1 MMKYGLRPKKRNL
14 LRIIIPAY
22 PAFNVYSFLAH
33 RTTSLGAVCVASSA
47 HEVEDWDVEVIDEN
61 NLRRYAPLTASRGA
75 DHELIQR
82 QRPAD
87 VVGFYGG
94 LTSTIPRIYELASF
108 YKKRG
113 AVTVGGGQHFVD
125 ETIPEALASDIDFI
139 VLGEGEETIKELL
152 RALRGE
158 MDPSSVAG
166 LVYNEGGEAI
176 RTAVRQPIQDLDALP
191 LPDFYLLRYATL
203 SLFPVGRVRGCG
215 MNCEFCTVKGRPRYA
230 SPERLVAQ
238 VAKIVETMHARQFF
252 IVDDL
257 FGQDRGETLR
267 LCARLKDYQEFIG
280 RRLRFTVQIR
290 LDAARDPEL
299 LGAMREAGIGVV
311 AIGFESPIPEE
322 LKAMNK
328 GLRPADMVEMSKTF
342 HRHGFFVHGMFIFGY
357 PMKEDVRFSMP
368 AIERVK
374 HYRRF
379 INEAR
384 IDTIQVVLPVPL
396 PGTALRDRLARR
408 DRIYSRTILG
418 WEYYDASFPLFEPD
432 PPLSA
437 EEMQRATRGIMGR
450 FYNTRCIVMFLL
462 NILTFPYLLLY
473 VFDIRIGWRR
483 WYRRWRYY
491 FFRFIGSIILK
502 KWTFQFHKGKFLS
515 RLRKAQ
521 QSIARR

>member
-1 MMKYGLRPKKRNL
+1 MKYSLRPKKRHL
-14 LRIIIPAY
+14 LRIVIPAY

-47 HEVEDWDVEVIDEN
+47 REVEGWEVEVIDEN
-61 NLRRYAPLTASRGA
+61 NLSRCGPLNASRGA
-75 DHELIQR
+75 DHELIQK

-94 LTSTIPRIYELASF
+94 LTSTIPRVYELARF
-108 YKKRG
+108 YKKTG
-113 AVTVGGGQHFVD
+113 AVTIAGGQHFVD
-125 ETIPEALASDIDFI
+125 ETIPEALASDLDFI
-139 VLGEGEETIKELL
+139 VMGEGEETIKELL
-152 RALRGE
+152 RAVRGE
-158 MDPSSVAG
+158 RDPSSVAG
-166 LVYNEGGEAI
+166 IVYGGDGEAI
-176 RTAVRQPIQDLDALP
+176 RTAVRQPIRDLDALP

-215 MNCEFCTVKGRPRYA
+215 MNCEFCTVKGKPRYA
-230 SPERLVAQ
+230 SPERLVEQ
-238 VAKIVETMHARQFF
+238 VAKIVETMRARQFF

-267 LCARLKDYQEFIG
+267 LCSMLRDYQELIG

-299 LGAMREAGIGVV
+299 LRAMRGAGINVV

-322 LKAMNK
+322 LTAMDK
-328 GLRPADMVEMSKTF
+328 RLRPADMVEMSRTF

-357 PMKEDVRFSMP
+357 PMKGDADFTMP
-368 AIERVK
+368 AAERVK

-396 PGTALRDRLARR
+396 PGTALRERLARQ
-408 DRIYSRTILG
+408 DRIYSRGDLG
-418 WEYYDASFPLFEPD
+418 WEYYDAGFPLFEPD
-432 PPLSA
+432 PPLTA
-437 EEMQRATRGIMGR
+437 EEMQRAVRGIMGR
-450 FYNTRCIVMFLL
+450 FYNARSVVMFLL

-473 VFDIRIGWRR
+473 VFNIKSGWRR
-483 WYRRWRYY
+483 WYRRWRNY
-491 FFRFIGSIILK
+491 FFRLVGSNILK
-502 KWTFQFHKGKFLS
+502 KWTFQLHRGKFLG
-515 RLRKAQ
+515 RLKEAQ
-521 QSIARR
+521 RNIVKR